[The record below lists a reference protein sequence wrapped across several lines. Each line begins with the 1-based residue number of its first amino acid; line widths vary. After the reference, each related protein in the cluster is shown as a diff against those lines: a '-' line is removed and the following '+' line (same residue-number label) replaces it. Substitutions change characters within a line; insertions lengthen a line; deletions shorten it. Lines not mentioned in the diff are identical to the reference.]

1 MAIFR
6 RPKPRPS
13 YKILFSTIVSLL
25 TAGFLVISLLQFV
38 NQIPNSANPDDTATD
53 AIVVLTGGSG
63 RLEEGLNLLT
73 EKKAKKL
80 FVSGVYRGVDVRRL
94 LALSQSNR
102 QDLLC
107 CIELGYAAASTKGN
121 AAETR
126 AWIKAEGYRSIRLVT
141 ASYHMPRSIKEFR
154 YQMPDVTVI
163 PHSVFP
169 EQFKRD
175 KWWLWPGT
183 ANLILTEYFKY
194 LMSSTR
200 HLKEQLAAK

>member
-1 MAIFR
+1 M
-6 RPKPRPS
+6 S
-13 YKILFSTIVSLL
+13 KI
-25 TAGFLVISLLQFV
+25 
-38 NQIPNSANPDDTATD
+38 N
-53 AIVVLTGGSG
+53 
-63 RLEEGLNLLT
+63 

-163 PHSVFP
+163 PHAVFP
-169 EQFKRD
+169 KQFKRN

-183 ANLILTEYFKY
+183 ASLILTEYIKF
-194 LMSSTR
+194 LMSSLR
-200 HLKEQLAAK
+200 HLKEHLTTE